1 MDLDF
6 KVLSSQHVLSLIKKL
21 APSEGYTQSIIENVT
36 FMRSDHALKR
46 MPTLYEPSIVIVL
59 QGRKRGF
66 YNEEQY
72 VYDANNYLV
81 VSVPLPFDVETEATV
96 NHPMLGIVLRIDLV
110 ELAELILI
118 LSKEYQPQN
127 SIPKALYASR
137 MDDNFTNAVFRLIEI
152 LNSPVDAKILG
163 SSIYKEILYRVLSS
177 EQGNGLRE
185 LLFQNNSF
193 GKIAKT
199 LQHIHTHYDQKID
212 VHTLAKQVNLSIPAF
227 HTHFKNVTSTSPMQY
242 IKTIRLHKARL
253 MMIRENFN
261 VEDTAR
267 CVGYESVSQF
277 SREFKRLFGSS
288 PIEEVKNLK
297 TILSLSK

>member
-72 VYDANNYLV
+72 VYDAKNYLV
-81 VSVPLPFDVETEATV
+81 VSVPLPFDVETEATL

-118 LSKEYQPQN
+118 LSKEYQPQK

-227 HTHFKNVTSTSPMQY
+227 HTHFKTVTSTSPMQY

-297 TILSLSK
+297 TILSLST

>member
-118 LSKEYQPQN
+118 LSKEYQPQK

-212 VHTLAKQVNLSIPAF
+212 VHTLAKQVNLSISAF
-227 HTHFKNVTSTSPMQY
+227 HTHFKTVTSTSPMQY

-297 TILSLSK
+297 TILSLST

>member
-118 LSKEYQPQN
+118 LSKEYQPQK

-227 HTHFKNVTSTSPMQY
+227 HTHFKTVTSTSPMQY

-297 TILSLSK
+297 RILSLST

>member
-72 VYDANNYLV
+72 VYDAKNYLV

-118 LSKEYQPQN
+118 LSKEYQPQK

-177 EQGNGLRE
+177 NQGNGLRE

-227 HTHFKNVTSTSPMQY
+227 HTHFKTVTSTSPMQY

-297 TILSLSK
+297 TILSLST

>member
-118 LSKEYQPQN
+118 LSKEYQPQK

-227 HTHFKNVTSTSPMQY
+227 HTHFKTVTSTSPMQY

-297 TILSLSK
+297 TILSLST

>member
-118 LSKEYQPQN
+118 LSKEYQPQK

-297 TILSLSK
+297 TILSLST